1 MLNVLLPTITLLVIL
16 PYAET
21 VVFTYKY
28 LVSPAVK
35 LIIQVIVRVVS
46 LYTPPF
52 EALTKVK
59 PSPNLSATT
68 TSVALT
74 FPVLFT
80 ITVYVTLSPKF
91 GTSMLISFPGLISGT
106 VMFLITVLF
115 PTTTLLDKSP

>member
-46 LYTPPF
+46 LYTPPS
-52 EALTKVK
+52 EALTKTK

-68 TSVALT
+68 TLVALT

-106 VMFLITVLF
+106 VMFSF
-115 PTTTLLDKSP
+115 R